1 MANPQILEHH
11 SSSKQYDTAHNED
24 VTVVAPDMSFI
35 AVIDGSSLAK
45 GESYNGMTGGR
56 FAATMV
62 ADAIVRLPKDIKAH
76 AAVDQISEYLRDAL
90 ERADRGPNAPAAN
103 GQRLAAAAAVIYS
116 RERNE
121 IWSIG
126 DCPFMIANTAY
137 STTLKVAEFRAQAR
151 QYKLHELMMGGM
163 TEAELLK
170 NDPTPKI
177 IAAHMMQ
184 DSRRFANSSD
194 PVFGYGVL
202 NGDPVPHQHVRVFN
216 VGAAKQ
222 IVLAS
227 DGYPKLKP
235 SLAASEAYLAKVTA
249 EDPLCY
255 KINVQAKGMVDDAGF
270 DDRTYMR
277 IKLNRDAPI
286 VS

>member
-1 MANPQILEHH
+1 MTSLQIVEHH
-11 SSSKQYDTAHNED
+11 SSSKLYDTAHNED
-24 VTVVAPDMSFI
+24 VTVVAPGMRYI

-45 GESYNGMTGGR
+45 GETYNGMTGGR

-62 ADAIVRLPKDIKAH
+62 ADAIVRLPDNITAH
-76 AAVDQISEYLRDAL
+76 TAIDCISDHLRSAL
-90 ERADRGPNAPAAN
+90 DRADRGPNPPATD
-103 GQRLAAAAAVIYS
+103 GQRLAAAAAVIYA
-116 RERNE
+116 RDRNE

-137 STTLKVAEFRAQAR
+137 QTTLKVAEFRAQAR
-151 QYKLHELMMGGM
+151 QYKLHELIMGGM

-170 NDPTPKI
+170 NDPTPKM

-194 PVFGYGVL
+194 PLFGYGVL
-202 NGDPVPHQHVRVFN
+202 NGDRVPHQHVRVFN

-227 DGYPKLKP
+227 DGYPKLRP
-235 SLAASEAYLAKVTA
+235 SLASTEAYLAKVTA

-255 KINVQAKGMVDDAGF
+255 RINVQAKGMVDDAGF

-277 IKLNRDAPI
+277 IKISRDAPG
-286 VS
+286 V